1 MTIGA
6 RIKEI
11 RKAESLTMEKFGS
24 RIGIKHSS
32 LSLLENGKNNPSD
45 QTIKSICREFGI
57 SEAWLRD
64 GVGSMYVSVSRD
76 AELEDF
82 VTRLLHDE
90 PESFRRRL
98 ISALSRLSESDWEV
112 FARFVSDL
120 ADGVGNS
127 PESDPIEAQ
136 VEAYRRQLLEERAI
150 RESSDSSQNV
160 TGEDTSSSETA

>member
-1 MTIGA
+1 MSLGERVKT
-6 RIKEI
+6 I
-11 RKAESLTMEKFGS
+11 RKAESLTLERFGE
-24 RIGIKHSS
+24 RIGIKKSS
-32 LSLLENGKNNPSD
+32 LSKIESDSTNPSD

-64 GVGSMYVSVSRD
+64 GIGSMYVSVSRD
-76 AELEDF
+76 VELEDF

-120 ADGVGNS
+120 ADGAGS
-127 PESDPIEAQ
+127 RPETDPIEVQ

-150 RESSDSSQNV
+150 RESSDSSPNV
-160 TGEDTSSSETA
+160 TGEAGSSDIA